1 MYVIFHT
8 NRVKGFFVIIF
19 IILYNNYDD
28 FQALYR
34 GTLSMNVIKIS
45 PRGYCYGVVDAMVI
59 ARNAALDK
67 SLPRPIYILGMI
79 VHNKHVT
86 DAFAEEGIITLDGNN
101 RKEILD
107 KVDKGTVIFTAH
119 GISPEIRKLASQK
132 GLVAIDA
139 TCPDVTKTHD
149 LIREK
154 TKEGYHIIYIG
165 KKGHPEPEGAIGVAP
180 DAVHLVSNPSDVEA
194 LQLTHDKIIIT
205 NQTTMSQWDVA
216 DIMKKVQEKYP
227 QAESYNEICLA
238 TQIRQ
243 EAVAEQA
250 KEADVL
256 IVVGDPKS
264 NNSNRLAQVS
274 EEIAGT
280 KAYRI
285 ADISELDINW
295 IKDASTAAV
304 TAGAS
309 TPTPITKEVITFL
322 EQFDPNNQETWERT
336 KKVPLSKIL
345 PKVKNAE

>member
-1 MYVIFHT
+1 
-8 NRVKGFFVIIF
+8 
-19 IILYNNYDD
+19 
-28 FQALYR
+28 
-34 GTLSMNVIKIS
+34 MNVIKIS

-86 DAFAEEGIITLDGNN
+86 DAFEEEGIITLDGNN
-101 RKEILD
+101 RKEIIE

-119 GISPEIRKLASQK
+119 GISPEVREIAAKK
-132 GLVAIDA
+132 GLVTIDA

-149 LIREK
+149 LIRQK
-154 TKEGYHIIYIG
+154 SAEGYQIIYIG
-165 KKGHPEPEGAIGVAP
+165 KKGHPEPEGAVGVAP
-180 DAVHLVSNPSDVEA
+180 ENVHLVESIKDVEN
-194 LQLTHDKIIIT
+194 LTISTEKIIVT

-216 DIMKKVQEKYP
+216 DIMEKVKEKYP
-227 QAESYNEICLA
+227 HVEMHKEICLA
-238 TQIRQ
+238 TQVRQ

-250 KEADVL
+250 KDADVL

-285 ADISELDINW
+285 ADITELDIEW
-295 IKDASTAAV
+295 IRNASTVAV

-309 TPTPITKEVITFL
+309 TPTPITKEVIAFL
-322 EQFDPNNQETWERT
+322 EQFDQEDPSTWKRE
-336 KKVPLSKIL
+336 KKVPLHKIL
-345 PKVKNAE
+345 PKVKKAEAKN